1 MKILIGVIVILAI
14 LALFVFLIVKY
25 DSVELDETSPF
36 FNDEIEA
43 EGVDKIKLKK
53 K

>member
-1 MKILIGVIVILAI
+1 MKILIGAIIILAI
-14 LALFVFLIVKY
+14 LSVFVFLIVKY

-43 EGVDKIKLKK
+43 EGVDKIKFKTK
-53 K
+53 